1 MNQKIYI
8 SQLVTINEYA
18 TWLSGKKV
26 MLVAPTG
33 LGKTKF
39 VLSKFL
45 PFCVSQRRKVAILCN
60 RRLLREQYLYDLAE
74 MYTRYYIMNEQV
86 QLFTYQT
93 LAEYI
98 MKGQN
103 LGKVLED
110 FDVIVCDEAHFFYAD
125 ADFNVY
131 GTFILLQVLIKIC
144 IHKCVLFISATA
156 DEVIPL
162 LDRTLELCGKTY
174 GISEEFCSMKVIH
187 FAVNAY
193 SYHPDTELLSDLKM
207 KHISHYI
214 LSELQRIF
222 PNSNVRLAYSKE
234 DW

>member
-1 MNQKIYI
+1 MGKIQSEIFPFVHFDIAWFNASVAKKREKSKRAGEMRRNDESKIYI

-103 LGKVLED
+103 LGK
-110 FDVIVCDEAHFFYAD
+110 YWK
-125 ADFNVY
+125 
-131 GTFILLQVLIKIC
+131 IL
-144 IHKCVLFISATA
+144 
-156 DEVIPL
+156 
-162 LDRTLELCGKTY
+162 
-174 GISEEFCSMKVIH
+174 M
-187 FAVNAY
+187 
-193 SYHPDTELLSDLKM
+193 
-207 KHISHYI
+207 
-214 LSELQRIF
+214 
-222 PNSNVRLAYSKE
+222 
-234 DW
+234 